1 MIAVKALWRSIS
13 NNYREGGARQIVAK
27 TGWRMQQWFR
37 SETVWLIYRVSVEG
51 YRHTPVLELDRREL
65 GFDALRE
72 LGYFKALDWPE
83 YIQGRLD
90 SGAVCHGFFLDRRL
104 VNIAWT
110 TAGYLELEA
119 GATVGDSRSVG
130 VFDCYTL
137 PAFRSRGIYTEAL
150 VMLVHAFRQRG
161 VDGLLIGVDPGNL
174 PSIKGIE
181 RAGFEPLY
189 RLSRLRRLGRDS
201 FARQAFEPRYRA
213 RRNA

>member
-1 MIAVKALWRSIS
+1 MIGARALWRSLG
-13 NNYREGGARQIVAK
+13 NNYREGGARQIVSK

-37 SETVWLIYRVSVEG
+37 SETAWLIYRVDVTE
-51 YRHTPVLELDRREL
+51 YRHTPVLGLDRREL
-65 GFDALRE
+65 GFGALRE

-83 YIQGRLD
+83 YILGRLD
-90 SGAVCHGFFLDRRL
+90 SGAVCHGFFLDGRL

-110 TAGYLELEA
+110 TLGYLELEA
-119 GATVGDSRSVG
+119 GATIGDSSSVG

-150 VMLVHAFRQRG
+150 VMLVHAIRKSG
-161 VDGLLIGVDPGNL
+161 VDGLLIGVDTGNL

-201 FARQAFEPRYRA
+201 LARQAFELKYPA